1 MGEKSVDPV
10 CLQHLG
16 VMYKVNLNW
25 QELGGEAP
33 INIIW

>member
-16 VMYKVNLNW
+16 AKYKVNLNW
-25 QELGGEAP
+25 QELGGKVP